1 MVEGLIFAPDQTK
14 TARGNIMEN
23 VNREYIRAL
32 KLKAKLAKLANMK
45 ASYKFRLAAM
55 AAADNRPGKV
65 WA

>member
-1 MVEGLIFAPDQTK
+1 MGTI
-14 TARGNIMEN
+14 
-23 VNREYIRAL
+23 NRDYIRAL
-32 KLKAKLAKLANMK
+32 KLKAKLAKLGNMR

>member
-1 MVEGLIFAPDQTK
+1 MKDQ
-14 TARGNIMEN
+14 N

-32 KLKAKLAKLANMK
+32 KLKAKMAKLANMK

-55 AAADNRPGKV
+55 AAADNRPGKI